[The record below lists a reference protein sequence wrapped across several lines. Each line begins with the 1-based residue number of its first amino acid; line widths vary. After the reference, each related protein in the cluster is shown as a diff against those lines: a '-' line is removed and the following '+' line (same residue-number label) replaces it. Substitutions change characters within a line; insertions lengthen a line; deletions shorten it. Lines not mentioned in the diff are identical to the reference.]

1 MEATINICPD
11 SYPSAPD
18 EVNVEGLRYE
28 GVVPFVCG
36 EGTGGPDCPS
46 LLQTFLGGELVV
58 YCFHLLG
65 NYKVTDNMV
74 LEREYNY
81 MYLTKE
87 HSKST

>member
-1 MEATINICPD
+1 MLATINLGPD
-11 SYPSAPD
+11 SYPSTPD

-36 EGTGGPDCPS
+36 EGTGGPDRPP

-74 LEREYNY
+74 LEKAYNY
-81 MYLTKE
+81 WTKE